1 MKLKA
6 TVDGV
11 AIEVTLQLGD
21 EYLSANIGGRTY
33 EVQAHRLAVGEY
45 LLLDGCTV
53 RECRV
58 ESRQR
63 KGSYLVHLRNQT
75 YEIDLTDPKR
85 LTTSEAGGIH
95 HSGAAEIVAAMPGKV
110 VNVLVETGTIINAGD
125 AVLVVE
131 AMKMQNELKAPK
143 AGTIEIKTATG
154 ATVEAGAVLAV
165 IE

>member
-33 EVQAHRLAVGEY
+33 EVQAHRIAVGEY

-53 RECRV
+53 RESRV
-58 ESRQR
+58 ESHHG
-63 KGSYLVHLRNQT
+63 KDGYLVHLRDRT
-75 YEIDLTDPKR
+75 YEIEISDPKR
-85 LTTSEAGGIH
+85 LTISDAAGIH

-110 VNVLVETGTIINAGD
+110 VNVLVETGATINAGD

-154 ATVEAGAVLAV
+154 ATVEAGALLAV